1 MALFRSLFNA
11 GTFTKGLPTADLTT
25 LMAENELTRVLLEIN
40 WPLMVIA
47 TLVYFI
53 GGYVLYGGLYAAAG
67 AAAENETEANQF
79 VVPLLMPLLFSYMAG
94 SFAIGNP
101 DLPLGAWLS
110 WIPFTSPVSMLIR
123 VATGVHW
130 AELIGSMALL
140 WLTAWLMIK
149 LAGRIYQVGLL
160 HRGKKPSYRE
170 LFKWLRGNG

>member
-1 MALFRSLFNA
+1 
-11 GTFTKGLPTADLTT
+11 
-25 LMAENELTRVLLEIN
+25 
-40 WPLMVIA
+40 
-47 TLVYFI
+47 
-53 GGYVLYGGLYAAAG
+53 
-67 AAAENETEANQF
+67 
-79 VVPLLMPLLFSYMAG
+79 
-94 SFAIGNP
+94 
-101 DLPLGAWLS
+101 
-110 WIPFTSPVSMLIR
+110 MLIR